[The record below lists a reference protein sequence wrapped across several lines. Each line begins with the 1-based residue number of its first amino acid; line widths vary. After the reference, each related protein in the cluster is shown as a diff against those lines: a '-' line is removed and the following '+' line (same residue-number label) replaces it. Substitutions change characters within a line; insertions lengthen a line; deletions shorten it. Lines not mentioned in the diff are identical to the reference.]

1 MVQKQQST
9 SMAPW
14 LCSQRVPIAL
24 VNLRGGSRLGAT
36 PRKPIGNCI
45 WGRLISLEALR
56 PNVGPRKL
64 QNLRR
69 QANNLAGGSPGEDF
83 LAGRIETPR
92 SQGIDE
98 ELKRPG
104 EDFLAGW
111 IETCIVG
118 CTPLCRRRPGEDF
131 LAGWIETGM
140 MMMMRG
146 RACGPGED
154 FLAGWIETAA

>member
-9 SMAPW
+9 SMVPW

-83 LAGRIETPR
+83 LAG
-92 SQGIDE
+92 
-98 ELKRPG
+98 
-104 EDFLAGW
+104 W
-111 IETCIVG
+111 IET
-118 CTPLCRRRPGEDF
+118 RSS
-131 LAGWIETGM
+131 
-140 MMMMRG
+140 
-146 RACGPGED
+146 RASFGASHVP
-154 FLAGWIETAA
+154 AR